1 MLRPRIVLTLLSV
14 VAAALLMPAA
24 PVLDEE
30 SYLDIAAQMSWA
42 RPYDWYRAWQP
53 WGAQVPEDAYVYAHP
68 PLHLWW
74 IKLTGGLRAAGL
86 LWAALLGFAAGDL
99 CEGSRDPWGSAA
111 LFMSCPIVLLSLVM
125 TVGIDLPT
133 VALSTACVA
142 LWVRDRR
149 VLAGIA
155 LGLAAAWKYPALLLL
170 PVLIG
175 HGRRRAVPTL
185 GAFVAVF
192 GAVEL
197 YLVVQYGR
205 PHVLEVLLTAGDIGR
220 GPLLSRATGIL
231 FRLGTFFG
239 GASPWALL
247 GLVPALVVEQDHGLG
262 GMLLLALLGGCGI
275 ATLVRAART
284 GGLFGWWALA
294 AIAGVLVHNYADGR
308 YLLPAVL
315 PLAVVCG
322 GLPRRLLLVAAGAQA
337 VLAGLMVHAELAYA
351 REAAGF
357 AVEADRFTGEWSFR
371 HAMRERNG
379 SFWSPE
385 ETLQPG
391 TRVAVPTH
399 ASPGP
404 VPENWV
410 EIERQESAGGPGLR
424 LVDLERG
431 VGWHAD
437 TLGAMPFWFGGGPHE
452 EVRVLEVR

>member
-1 MLRPRIVLTLLSV
+1 
-14 VAAALLMPAA
+14 
-24 PVLDEE
+24 
-30 SYLDIAAQMSWA
+30 
-42 RPYDWYRAWQP
+42 
-53 WGAQVPEDAYVYAHP
+53 
-68 PLHLWW
+68 
-74 IKLTGGLRAAGL
+74 
-86 LWAALLGFAAGDL
+86 
-99 CEGSRDPWGSAA
+99 
-111 LFMSCPIVLLSLVM
+111 MSCPIVLLSLVM

-149 VLAGIA
+149 ILAGIA
-155 LGLAAAWKYPALLLL
+155 LGLAAAWKYPALVLL

-175 HGRRRAVPTL
+175 HGRRRSLATL
-185 GAFVAVF
+185 GAFAVVF
-192 GAVEL
+192 GAVEI
-197 YLVVQYGR
+197 YLLVHYGR
-205 PHVLEVLLTAGDIGR
+205 LHLLEVLLTADEIGR

-239 GASPWALL
+239 GLSPWALL
-247 GLVPALVVEQDHGLG
+247 GVVPALVVEQDQGLG
-262 GMLLLALLGGCGI
+262 GVLLLALLAGCGI

-294 AIAGVLVHNYADGR
+294 AVAGVLVHNYADGR

-322 GLPRRLLLVAAGAQA
+322 ALPRRWLLLAAAGQL

-351 REAAGF
+351 REAA
-357 AVEADRFTGEWSFR
+357 ALDLEADRFTGEWSFR
-371 HAMRERNG
+371 HAMRERGG

-385 ETLQPG
+385 ESLPPG

-404 VPENWV
+404 VPENW
-410 EIERQESAGGPGLR
+410 IELESQRSSGGAALR

-437 TLGAMPFWFGGGPHE
+437 TLGTMPFWFAGGPYE